1 MTRYFVPAILDK
13 FALAEQR
20 LGVLLEYLK
29 QVSRAV
35 ADLTEL
41 ASAELRARAD
51 SMSDEA
57 YAFSL
62 DELVITREP
71 WDYFVC
77 ASAIVMAYAV
87 LEDTLSSAAE
97 YFQQSQG
104 RHLSYKDL
112 AGISN
117 YDRARKYLSLEFG
130 LAVESLPEQAKLLAL
145 LRQVRNI
152 VVHTEGVVSKREL
165 REELRRLCPE
175 AVDKDD
181 SLVLNKPLCTGM
193 ISAVG
198 GYLQLM
204 RSRAEKLIAHDEEDA
219 DQQGDSL

>member
-13 FALAEQR
+13 FTLAEQR
-20 LGVLLEYLK
+20 LGALLEYLN
-29 QVSRAV
+29 QVSGAV

-51 SMSDEA
+51 SMSDA
-57 YAFSL
+57 GHAFWV
-62 DELVITREP
+62 DELVITHEP

-87 LEDTLSSAAE
+87 LEDTLACAAE

-104 RHLSYKDL
+104 RQLSYKDL
-112 AGISN
+112 AGPPN
-117 YDRARKYLSLEFG
+117 YERALKYLSLEIG
-130 LAVESLPEQAKLLAL
+130 LAVEPLPEQAKLLAL
-145 LRQVRNI
+145 LRQLRNSI
-152 VVHTEGVVSKREL
+152 AHTEGVVSKREL
-165 REELRRLCPE
+165 REKLRRLWPE
-175 AVDKDD
+175 VVDKDD
-181 SLVLNKPLCTGM
+181 FLVLNKPLCAEM